1 MPKHKGC
8 CATHSHLKNSHASN
22 GHEHHDHDHGHDH
35 HNHGHGGCNHG
46 AKIHGKT
53 FENINMQAAYIH
65 ILSDIILSI
74 GVIVSA
80 SIIFFVAGG
89 DP

>member
-1 MPKHKGC
+1 
-8 CATHSHLKNSHASN
+8 
-22 GHEHHDHDHGHDH
+22 
-35 HNHGHGGCNHG
+35 
-46 AKIHGKT
+46 
-53 FENINMQAAYIH
+53 MQAAYIH

-89 DP
+89 DT